1 MTKLNQ
7 MVPVDPDKAYRLL
20 NIGATTVISAQ
31 FDGVSDAMAAAWAC
45 ALDLTPCKATVV
57 IDKSHYTRTL
67 IEKSGYFA
75 LQLPTVAIA
84 KAVLKLGSVS
94 KNDDSEKLEHSGA
107 QFFYQEGFDIPLLS
121 DCAAWMIFKVIPNAF
136 NEKTYDLFI
145 GQCEAAWSD
154 PRAFRDGHFYFETAP
169 EVMRTLHYV
178 AGGHFYAIGKPIDV
192 EL

>member
-1 MTKLNQ
+1 

-84 KAVLKLGSVS
+84 KAVLKLGSVR
-94 KNDDSEKLEHSGA
+94 
-107 QFFYQEGFDIPLLS
+107 F
-121 DCAAWMIFKVIPNAF
+121 
-136 NEKTYDLFI
+136 
-145 GQCEAAWSD
+145 
-154 PRAFRDGHFYFETAP
+154 
-169 EVMRTLHYV
+169 
-178 AGGHFYAIGKPIDV
+178 
-192 EL
+192 